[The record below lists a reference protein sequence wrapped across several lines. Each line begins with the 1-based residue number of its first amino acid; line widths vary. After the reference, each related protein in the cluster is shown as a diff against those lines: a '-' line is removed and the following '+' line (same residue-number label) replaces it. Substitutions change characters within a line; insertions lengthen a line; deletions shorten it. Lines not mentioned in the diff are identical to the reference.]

1 MIKKIETSFNNQIFM
16 KTIGA
21 KLGKNKS
28 GYCEIILPFSKNFSQ
43 QHGLIH
49 GGIISTLADNACA
62 FAAFSL
68 MKDPFQPL
76 TIEFKINF
84 LSQSFC
90 QKLIAKGFVLR
101 AGKLITHT
109 KSEVFSVFEKK
120 ETLIAFSTATIKS
133 SKSINE
139 LKI

>member
-1 MIKKIETSFNNQIFM
+1 MIKKIEISFNNQIFM

-21 KLGKNKS
+21 YLGKTES
-28 GYCEIILPFSKNFSQ
+28 GYCEIILPVNEKISQ
-43 QHGLIH
+43 QHGLVH
-49 GGIISTLADNACA
+49 GGILSTIADNSCA

-68 MKDPFQPL
+68 MKDTFQPL

-84 LSQSFC
+84 LSQNQC

-109 KSEVFSVFEKK
+109 KSEIFSVLKKK
-120 ETLIAFSTATIKS
+120 EYTHFIFHCY
-133 SKSINE
+133 N
-139 LKI
+139 KIYKNN

>member
-21 KLGKNKS
+21 YLGKTKS
-28 GYCEIILPFSKNFSQ
+28 GYCEIILPFNEKISQ
-43 QHGLIH
+43 QHGLAH
-49 GGIISTLADNACA
+49 GGILSTIADNSCA

-68 MKDPFQPL
+68 MKETFQPL

-84 LSQSFC
+84 LSQNLC
-90 QKLIAKGFVLR
+90 QKLIAKGIVLR

-109 KSEVFSVFEKK
+109 KSEIFSVFKKK

-133 SKSINE
+133 SKSIKE
-139 LKI
+139 LNV

>member
-21 KLGKNKS
+21 YLGETKS
-28 GYCEIILPFSKNFSQ
+28 GYCEIILPFNEKISQ
-43 QHGLIH
+43 QHGLVH
-49 GGIISTLADNACA
+49 GGILSTIADNSCA

-68 MKDPFQPL
+68 MKDTFQPL

-84 LSQSFC
+84 LSQNLC
-90 QKLIAKGFVLR
+90 QMLIAKGFVLR

-109 KSEVFSVFEKK
+109 KSEIFSVFKKK

-133 SKSINE
+133 SKSIKE